1 MNNEIKISVNVV
13 LQGRTMLSEEM
24 AESLEKQNSAGYD
37 KFSMKVSNPDGK
49 GSEVIH
55 VKTRKSVT
63 VNQSLNISTE
73 GYNAMIDS
81 SNPPYWIKPKTWSGL
96 SIKLRLEAHLQRI
109 CESLGGI
116 SYTYQ
121 VFEE

>member
-1 MNNEIKISVNVV
+1 MNNEIKVNLSVA
-13 LQGRTMLSEEM
+13 LRGRTMLSEEM

-37 KFSMKVSNPDGK
+37 KFSMKISNPDGK
-49 GSEVIH
+49 NSEVIH
-55 VKTRKSVT
+55 VKTRKSRT
-63 VNQSLNISTE
+63 VNQSLNISKE

-81 SNPPYWIKPKTWSGL
+81 SNPPYWIKPRTWSGL

-109 CESLGGI
+109 CESLDGI

-121 VFEE
+121 IFED